1 MRSTQPELPSS
12 PTQVPTRYERAVAA
26 ARAQRAV
33 EVMAER
39 ARGDAEWADWL
50 YAFRVAAVANDL
62 AAMRVYYATL
72 GFEV

>member
-1 MRSTQPELPSS
+1 
-12 PTQVPTRYERAVAA
+12 
-26 ARAQRAV
+26 
-33 EVMAER
+33 MAER

-50 YAFRVAAVANDL
+50 NAFRVAAVANDL